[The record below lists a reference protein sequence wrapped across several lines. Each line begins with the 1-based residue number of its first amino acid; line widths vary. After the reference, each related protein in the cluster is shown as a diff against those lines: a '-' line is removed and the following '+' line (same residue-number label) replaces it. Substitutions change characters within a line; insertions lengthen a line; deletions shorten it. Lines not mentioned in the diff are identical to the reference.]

1 MPLFAARKD
10 LGVRSLIVKMVN
22 NNCPELKAL
31 MEGPRN
37 DSRVNLVV
45 VVMVI
50 PLEKRRLAVEGAFTA
65 ITKEF
70 SSTGVGVVLDH
81 PCALEQAVLGFRFEG
96 EMHFVRAR
104 ARHLNPLGGGFSQ
117 LGFQMS
123 EVVTVHDYPELES
136 MSF

>member
-1 MPLFAARKD
+1 MPLFAKKKQ
-10 LGVRSLIVKMVN
+10 LGVQSLVLKMVN

-50 PLEKRRLAVEGAFTA
+50 PFEKDRLFVESAFTA
-65 ITKEF
+65 VTKEF
-70 SSTGVGVVLDH
+70 SSTGVAVILDR
-81 PCALEQAVLGFRFEG
+81 PRGLDQVVLGFRFEG
-96 EMHFVRAR
+96 EMRFIRAQ
-104 ARHLNPLGGGFSQ
+104 ARHLNPMGGGFSQ
-117 LGFQMS
+117 LGFQMLHL
-123 EVVTVHDYPELES
+123 VTVHDYPDLES

>member
-1 MPLFAARKD
+1 MPLFAKKKQ
-10 LGVRSLIVKMVN
+10 LGVQSLVLKMVN

-50 PLEKRRLAVEGAFTA
+50 PFEKDRLFVESAFTA
-65 ITKEF
+65 VTKEF
-70 SSTGVGVVLDH
+70 SGTGVAVILDRPRALDH
-81 PCALEQAVLGFRFEG
+81 VVLGFRFEG
-96 EMHFVRAR
+96 EMRFVRAR
-104 ARHLNPLGGGFSQ
+104 ARHVNPMGGGFSQ
-117 LGFQMS
+117 LGFQMLH
-123 EVVTVHDYPELES
+123 VVTIHDYPELKS

>member
-1 MPLFAARKD
+1 MPLFAKKKG
-10 LGVRSLIVKMVN
+10 LGVPSLVLKMVN
-22 NNCPELKAL
+22 NNCPELRAL

-50 PLEKRRLAVEGAFTA
+50 PLKKGRLFEESTFTT

-70 SSTGVGVVLDH
+70 SNTGVAIILDR
-81 PCALEQAVLGFRFEG
+81 PRALDQVVLGFRFEG
-96 EMHFVRAR
+96 EMRFVLAE
-104 ARHLNPLGGGFSQ
+104 ARHLTPMGGGFSQ
-117 LGFQMS
+117 LGFQMLDLVS
-123 EVVTVHDYPELES
+123 IHDYPGLKS

>member
-1 MPLFAARKD
+1 MPLFAKKKG
-10 LGVRSLIVKMVN
+10 LGVPSLVLKMVN
-22 NNCPELKAL
+22 NNCPELRAL

-50 PLEKRRLAVEGAFTA
+50 PLKKGRLFVESTFTT

-70 SSTGVGVVLDH
+70 SNTGVAIILDR
-81 PCALEQAVLGFRFEG
+81 PRALDQVVLGFRFEG
-96 EMHFVRAR
+96 EMRFVLAE
-104 ARHLNPLGGGFSQ
+104 ARHLTPMGGGFSQ
-117 LGFQMS
+117 LGFQMLDLVS
-123 EVVTVHDYPELES
+123 IHDYPGLKS

>member
-1 MPLFAARKD
+1 MPLFAKKKE
-10 LGVRSLIVKMVN
+10 LGVQSLVLKMVN

-50 PLEKRRLAVEGAFTA
+50 PLKKGRLFVESAFTA
-65 ITKEF
+65 VTKEF
-70 SSTGVGVVLDH
+70 SNTGVAVVLDR
-81 PCALEQAVLGFRFEG
+81 PRALEQVILGFRFEG
-96 EMHFVRAR
+96 EMRFVRAE
-104 ARHLNPLGGGFSQ
+104 ARHLDPMGGGFSQ
-117 LGFQMS
+117 LGFQMLD
-123 EVVTVHDYPELES
+123 VVTVHDHPQLKS